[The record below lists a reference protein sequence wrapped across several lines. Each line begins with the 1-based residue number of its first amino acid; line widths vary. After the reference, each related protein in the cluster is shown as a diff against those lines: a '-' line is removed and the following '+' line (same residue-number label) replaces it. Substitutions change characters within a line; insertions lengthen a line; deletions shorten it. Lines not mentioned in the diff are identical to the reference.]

1 MTLESLYYDCEFD
14 TSAYTSIQTA
24 FTRETIRA
32 AGTQE
37 TPVAQTRPYTLMEN
51 PVFLPPSCACVIQ
64 DEGCQIK
71 GSEVCNMTIQTILD
85 QFPSLQG
92 CVCAQEEDLCDSIQ
106 VLASQ
111 CRRKPG
117 AVFSVVSKI
126 SSYRWNYIF
135 CLPKAIRCVTAVDAV
150 CNRHLVPV
158 LQACTKGQ
166 CDSQRCQQA
175 TQQFYGNMPQ
185 NVAEMLVMCECEP
198 SDQSCLQMKTGLQ
211 SGTCGDETWICQE
224 TFYQCQFVY
233 NDQLCICDRQ
243 SSKTVQEEH
252 CCAQLLHQ
260 MDPVLMQG
268 TDSECKMAFL
278 ATIGTTLHHPCTC
291 KGVHNDELLTCN
303 IIHDVFHNRSCFS
316 ELGSVHCGKMLLVPL
331 NLLMSMILNKHGHMV
346 SLHFKFSPSYC
357 CQHDS
362 NSFQFIKTVAYV
374 LSFQIICCMLLQQ
387 CYFLELLYY
396 CLWLLSVKYGK

>member
-1 MTLESLYYDCEFD
+1 MQLIQLEAAVLLGIVIPHI
-14 TSAYTSIQTA
+14 TSITSPVSDCLADLNTCMSDLCESERA
-24 FTRETIRA
+24 FYNSI
-32 AGTQE
+32 
-37 TPVAQTRPYTLMEN
+37 
-51 PVFLPPSCACVIQ
+51 CD

-111 CRRKPG
+111 CRRKP
-117 AVFSVVSKI
+117 VQQKRSTMMDWQSSSLLNSVYDDTGSCFDRI
-126 SSYRWNYIF
+126 GL
-135 CLPKAIRCVTAVDAV
+135 CLSDAV

-224 TFYQCQFVY
+224 TFYQCVVDSQCRERLDAFQAKCWSSE
-233 NDQLCICDRQ
+233 DALCSEGSLQRHECF
-243 SSKTVQEEH
+243 S
-252 CCAQLLHQ
+252 Q

-316 ELGSVHCGKMLLVPL
+316 ALWKNVA
-331 NLLMSMILNKHGHMV
+331 
-346 SLHFKFSPSYC
+346 SPSKPPDVNDSE
-357 CQHDS
+357 QTRSHD
-362 NSFQFIKTVAYV
+362 Y
-374 LSFQIICCMLLQQ
+374 
-387 CYFLELLYY
+387 LLYAFATV
-396 CLWLLSVKYGK
+396 LLFGVVILLPLAVVSKIWMLRRRDKTKFHHPQKSSCVVIF